1 MVRLPRISVITPSF
15 NSERTI
21 RQTLESVAIQDYPD
35 IEHLVMDG
43 GSRDSTLQIVGEFRH
58 LRCVSE
64 KDEGQYHA
72 MDKGIRQSTGEVFA
86 ILNADDCYC
95 PNILTK
101 VAKAF
106 AENPDADG
114 IFGGMIYVDGSGKE
128 IFRRM
133 EGGFDPNIVLF
144 GICMVLHQA
153 FFVKK
158 NVYERLGGYRH
169 KEFKSAADVDFVHRM
184 IRAGC
189 KIMHIED
196 YICEYR
202 YHDFGQSADERVVA
216 NMSAETARICAESG
230 IPGGWRGVV
239 LMNLA
244 RLKRQWLK
252 VVNLHKI
259 DLIPGKFYLRRHM
272 KARTKFSTNS
282 GVDKLSDVNR

>member
-1 MVRLPRISVITPSF
+1 
-15 NSERTI
+15 
-21 RQTLESVAIQDYPD
+21 
-35 IEHLVMDG
+35 MDG
-43 GSRDSTLQIVGEFRH
+43 GSHDSTLQIVGEFSH

-64 KDEGQYHA
+64 NDEGQYHA

-114 IFGGMIYVDGSGKE
+114 VFGGMIYVDGQGKE
-128 IFRRM
+128 IFRRL

-158 NVYERLGGYRH
+158 NVYERLGGYRYND
-169 KEFKSAADVDFVHRM
+169 FKSAADVDFVHRM
-184 IRAGC
+184 IREGC
-189 KIMHIED
+189 KIMHIPE

-216 NMSAETARICAESG
+216 NMAAETARICAESG

-239 LMNLA
+239 LMNWA

-282 GVDKLSDVNR
+282 GVDKLNDVKR